1 MILYVWVSAR
11 REYRLYSLRGLGWRG
26 RGAPIK
32 TDREK
37 VCRYNDDIQGTAGI
51 GIADLIASAM
61 TLDGLTED
69 QARAPISHFDTKWI
83 AHAPVKIPDAY
94 AGQDPAPK
102 PFIHGAAVDQDP
114 EGMEN
119 GERRPD
125 SRSAGP
131 GPGAMLLNVW

>member
-69 QARAPISHFDTKWI
+69 QARAPISHFDTNGLLTRLSRSQMPM
-83 AHAPVKIPDAY
+83 PVKIP
-94 AGQDPAPK
+94 P
-102 PFIHGAAVDQDP
+102 
-114 EGMEN
+114 
-119 GERRPD
+119 R
-125 SRSAGP
+125 SRSSMVLLWIKTPKGWKMARDVPIP
-131 GPGAMLLNVW
+131 GPPDPDRARCY